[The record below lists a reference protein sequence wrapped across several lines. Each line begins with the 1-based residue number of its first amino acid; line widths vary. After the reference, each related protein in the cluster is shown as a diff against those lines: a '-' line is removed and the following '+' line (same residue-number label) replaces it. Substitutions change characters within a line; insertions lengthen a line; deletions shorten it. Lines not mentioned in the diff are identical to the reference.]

1 MYILNQ
7 LKDIKIIVHLFI
19 YDPVNFLPDFSCNII
34 ITCPKSRWGRRGGS
48 NSDSESP
55 VDEEGT
61 HAHPSAPSQQPNSSE
76 YSSGV
81 VSGFGGNGHEYRS
94 SGQMSGSSIFQSRY
108 PNSSNEISQ
117 AVANSTPSPQLSLAE
132 FLQNE

>member
-1 MYILNQ
+1 MYILKN
-7 LKDIKIIVHLFI
+7 LAFLFI
-19 YDPVNFLPDFSCNII
+19 VYLFILHLLNFLPLFSCNII
-34 ITCPKSRWGRRGGS
+34 LNCPKSRWGRRGGS

-61 HAHPSAPSQQPNSSE
+61 HAHQSAPSQQPNSTE

-94 SGQMSGSSIFQSRY
+94 SGQMSGSSIFQNRY
-108 PNSSNEISQ
+108 PNLSNEVSH
-117 AVANSTPSPQLSLAE
+117 AVANATPSPQLSLAE
-132 FLQNE
+132 FLHTE

>member
-1 MYILNQ
+1 M
-7 LKDIKIIVHLFI
+7 
-19 YDPVNFLPDFSCNII
+19 
-34 ITCPKSRWGRRGGS
+34 SRWGRRGGS

-55 VDEEGT
+55 VDEDGT
-61 HAHPSAPSQQPNSSE
+61 HNQHSATSHQPNSSE

-81 VSGFGGNGHEYRS
+81 TSGFGGNGNEYRS

-108 PNSSNEISQ
+108 PNSSSDINPP
-117 AVANSTPSPQLSLAE
+117 ALNATPSPQLSLAE